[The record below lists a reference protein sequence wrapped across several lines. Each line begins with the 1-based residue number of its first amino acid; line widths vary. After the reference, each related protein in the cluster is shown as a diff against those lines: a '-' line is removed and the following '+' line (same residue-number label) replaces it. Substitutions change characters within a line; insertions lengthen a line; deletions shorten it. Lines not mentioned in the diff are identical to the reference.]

1 MSAAKKKK
9 NSTPEN
15 AVSRYFSS
23 IDAALEGL
31 DIFLRDDN
39 SPFYQHGLVAQTV
52 TQYIARL
59 ANSFQCWHNRLDYE
73 AKFKISRADSGF
85 PIFQNVLELEKDRQ
99 SAERR
104 LSAIPD
110 PATIRS
116 EMADFI
122 LRHKEFPAALKK
134 SMAER
139 LYLEAVQEGD
149 VFSPFVLPQT
159 IKVSV
164 NPKTGRPYYM
174 THWGAFDGA
183 ANLPMIY
190 STMVEDSTPDM
201 IKTLVGK
208 DKKLNEDVEIPLPV
222 GGLLNPALA
231 RKFDQFIEANSA
243 YSLSPTTIA
252 SNMDQE
258 FDALHPKQ
266 LRRIVLGPFF
276 SAGITEN
283 NATVNKVLESVGNA
297 KNAWLL
303 TWTIQDVYSK
313 SEKPAKKGLWSSE
326 PAREQFHIDTDNLE
340 AARMGVSAFEHHAL
354 VPHEAYQALYAAG
367 EIDKVFGGYKT
378 HIISNG
384 QVISDV

>member
-1 MSAAKKKK
+1 MSAKAKK
-9 NSTPEN
+9 NSSTKN
-15 AVSRYFSS
+15 AVTRYFSS
-23 IDAALEGL
+23 IDAALDGL
-31 DIFLRDDN
+31 DVFLRDGK

-59 ANSFQCWHNRLDYE
+59 ANSFLCWNNRLDYE

-85 PIFQNVLELEKDRQ
+85 PIFQNVLLLEKDRQ
-99 SAERR
+99 SAESR
-104 LSAIPD
+104 LAAIPD
-110 PATIRS
+110 PATLRE

-122 LRHKEFPAALKK
+122 LRHKEYPAALKK

-139 LYLEAVQEGD
+139 LYLEAVQEGE
-149 VFSPFVLPQT
+149 VFSPFVLPET

-164 NPKTGRPYYM
+164 NPKTNRPYYM

-190 STMVEDSTPDM
+190 SVMVEDSTPDM

-208 DKKLNEDVEIPLPV
+208 DGKLNEDVEIPLPV
-222 GGLLNPALA
+222 GGLLNPTLA

-266 LRRIVLGPFF
+266 LRRIILGPFY

-283 NATVNKVLESVGNA
+283 NATVNKVLESVGNP

-313 SEKPAKKGLWSSE
+313 SERPAKKGLWSSE
-326 PAREQFHIDTDNLE
+326 PAREEFHIDTDNLE

-367 EIDKVFGGYKT
+367 EIDKVFAGYKT
-378 HIISNG
+378 HIISRG